1 MSRSSLKL
9 PARTLVPALLTVF
22 ALLIAAF
29 NHALQVREYRNL
41 VEDEQSML
49 LLERLG
55 GEQRRFDEMIAEGKI
70 IGMRR
75 AVAELGLRPHITH
88 AFLTVP
94 GGRIVGSLSRSDF
107 GQTLTDVLEKDAQG
121 GRSLLAVQKLPGQ
134 SVSIGIEQ
142 GGGALLGVLLLDS
155 GHQLMVRSD
164 LGLPLAQRLQLS
176 RAELWRDALMILCG
190 ALILAVLL
198 HLLWFRRAAH
208 LTSAARA
215 LGEGR
220 FDTRVNPG
228 GGDELAEI
236 GAAFDDMA
244 ARLQAQHAA
253 LHASE
258 RQFRAMFEQAAAGVA
273 RIDTR
278 LGRFVTVN
286 RKYCEITGYS
296 ESEMLE
302 LDFMRITHADDLV
315 ADLRQMDALRSGDAR
330 EFSMDKRL
338 LHKDGRTLWVTLS
351 VSPLWEPGD
360 EPDFHLAV
368 IQDITA
374 RREAELALELERNRL
389 EAAERIACLGS
400 WEFYPALGRG
410 WWSRQMFDLLG
421 IDPAMGTPD
430 TDTFLLSV
438 HPDDRPRMHVLMSQ
452 MHKAVLEDL
461 LNFRTDPAHGTLRHL
476 KPSLRKVLDH
486 NGQLLKYAG
495 TLIDVTDVVEAE
507 VALRESEERLR
518 ASLEYAPNVAVQWF
532 DRDGRV
538 LYWNQA
544 STRLYGWS
552 PDEAIGRTVSQL
564 MLMPEEAS
572 VFTAL
577 LSGIESSGKAVGPS
591 EYPIRDREGKIKY
604 VEATT
609 FCIPGPAGQPIFVCM
624 DVDVTARLEAER
636 SVEQERT
643 HLQTL
648 FSTLPDLV
656 WLKSP
661 EGRFMSYNQRFSS
674 FLGIPSEGILGK
686 TDDDLV
692 GPEMAEYFRQRDR
705 LAIESEGGVTNEE
718 WLVESAT
725 GRSRLMQTIKTPMR
739 GADGELVGVLGIARD
754 ITELREAQDSLR
766 ELNLELEQRVVDRTQ
781 ALSQAMKELESFSY
795 AVSHDLKA
803 PLRGV
808 DGYSKILLDDYGD
821 RLDDQA
827 QRFLRNIRGGVAQ
840 MNALIEDLMSYSRME
855 RRSLEASRV
864 DLGEVMQQVLAGRHD
879 EMAAASVRIEGEV
892 PSVVVRADRQGV
904 EMVLRNLLDNAIK
917 FSAEATPP
925 VVTLSVCIEQDNV
938 GLCIRDNG
946 IGFDM
951 KHHERIFEIFQ
962 RLHRSEDFAGTGV
975 GLALVRKAMQRMG
988 GRVWA
993 ESEPGQGA
1001 AFHVEFPA

>member
-1 MSRSSLKL
+1 MSRSPLKL
-9 PARTLVPALLTVF
+9 PARTLAPALLTTF
-22 ALLIAAF
+22 ALFIVVF
-29 NHALQVREYRNL
+29 NHTLQVREYRHL
-41 VEDEQSML
+41 VEDEQTML
-49 LLERLG
+49 LVERLG
-55 GEQRRFDEMIAEGKI
+55 GEQRRFDEMIAEGNVV
-70 IGMRR
+70 GMRR
-75 AVAELGLRPHITH
+75 AVTELALRPHITH

-94 GGRIVGSLSRSDF
+94 GGRILGSLSRSDF
-107 GQTLTDVLEKDAQG
+107 GQALTDVLEKNALRD
-121 GRSLLAVQKLPGQ
+121 RSLFEVQKSPGQ
-134 SVSIGIEQ
+134 SVSINIAQDGE
-142 GGGALLGVLLLDS
+142 ALIGLLLLDS
-155 GHQLMVRSD
+155 GYRLIVRSD

-176 RAELWRDALMILCG
+176 RVELWRDALMILFG
-190 ALILAVLL
+190 ALILSVLL
-198 HLLWFRRAAH
+198 HLFWFRRAAR

-244 ARLQAQHAA
+244 VRLQAQHAA
-253 LHASE
+253 LQDSE
-258 RQFRAMFEQAAAGVA
+258 RQFKAMFEQAAVGVA
-273 RIDTR
+273 RIDTQ
-278 LGRFVTVN
+278 LGGFLAVN
-286 RKYCEITGYS
+286 RKYCEVTGYS
-296 ESEMLE
+296 EPEMLE
-302 LDFMRITHADDLV
+302 VDFMRITHADDLLV
-315 ADLRQMDALRSGDAR
+315 ELQQMAALRSGAIR

-338 LHKDGRTLWVTLS
+338 LHKDGRTLWVTLC
-351 VSPLWEPGD
+351 VSPLWARGD

-374 RREAELALELERNRL
+374 RREAELALKLERNRL

-410 WWSRQMFDLLG
+410 WWSRQMFDLLA
-421 IDPAMGTPD
+421 IDPAMGTPNP
-430 TDTFLLSV
+430 DTFLLSV
-438 HPDDRPRMHVLMSQ
+438 HPADRPRMHTLMLRMQ
-452 MHKAVLEDL
+452 KAVLDDL
-461 LNFRTDPAHGTLRHL
+461 PTFRTDPARGMLRHL
-476 KPSLRKVLDH
+476 KPSMQKVFGDD
-486 NGQLLKYAG
+486 GQFLKYAG
-495 TLIDVTDVVEAE
+495 TLIDVTDVVEGE
-507 VALRESEERLR
+507 CALRESEERLR

-538 LYWNQA
+538 LYWNHA

-552 PDEAIGRTVSQL
+552 PDEAMGRTLSQL
-564 MLMPEEAS
+564 MLLPEEARI
-572 VFTAL
+572 FTAL
-577 LSGIESSGKAVGPS
+577 LAGIEASGKALGPS
-591 EYPIRDREGKIKY
+591 EYPIRDRGGNVKY

-609 FCIPGPAGQPIFVCM
+609 FRIPGQAGEPIFVCM
-624 DVDVTARLEAER
+624 DVDVTARREAEQR
-636 SVEQERT
+636 AEQKRT

-648 FSTLPDLV
+648 IDTLPDMV

-661 EGRFMSYNQRFSS
+661 EGVYLSCNSMFER
-674 FLGIPSEGILGK
+674 LCGLLEAELIGK
-686 TDDDLV
+686 TDDQLFARDQ
-692 GPEMAEYFRQRDR
+692 ADYFTSHDERAVRAGENRVNEAWVTLHETGQRA
-705 LAIESEGGVTNEE
+705 L
-718 WLVESAT
+718 L
-725 GRSRLMQTIKTPMR
+725 QTIKTPMR
-739 GADGELVGVLGIARD
+739 SADGEVVGELGIARD

-766 ELNLELEQRVVDRTQ
+766 ELNRELEQRVVDRTQ
-781 ALSQAMKELESFSY
+781 ALSEAMKELESFSY

-821 RLDDQA
+821 SLDGQA

-840 MNALIEDLMSYSRME
+840 MNALIGDLMSYSRME
-855 RRSLEASRV
+855 RRSLESSRIN
-864 DLGEVMQQVLAGRHD
+864 LGEVMRHVLSARHD
-879 EMAAASVRIEGEV
+879 EIAAAAVRIEGEV

-917 FSAEATPP
+917 FSGQATPP
-925 VVTLSVCIEQDNV
+925 VITLTAGIERDSV

-962 RLHRSEDFAGTGV
+962 RLHRIEDFAGTGV

-993 ESEPGQGA
+993 ESAPGQGA